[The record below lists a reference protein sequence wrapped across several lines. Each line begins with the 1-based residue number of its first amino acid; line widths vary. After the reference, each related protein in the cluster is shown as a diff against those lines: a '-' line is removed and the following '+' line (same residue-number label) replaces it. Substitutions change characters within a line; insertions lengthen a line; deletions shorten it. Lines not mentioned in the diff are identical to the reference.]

1 MFITLEGIDGCG
13 KTTQATHLA
22 RLIEEKYRGKRR
34 VFRTREPGGWDG
46 GSWIREHILKD
57 DFSHPLSELFLFL
70 VDRCEHVCRE
80 ILPVLE
86 GGGIVICERYTDSTL
101 AYQSWGREIP
111 PEKVETLF
119 EWCSFPRPN
128 LTFWLD
134 IPVKTAIERVCL
146 RGARDRFEAEG
157 SAFLERV
164 RTGFSSLAA
173 REPHRIC
180 TVEASEEPQALAS
193 KIFSLVE
200 VSLSR

>member
-1 MFITLEGIDGCG
+1 LYFFL
-13 KTTQATHLA
+13 
-22 RLIEEKYRGKRR
+22 EEKYHGKRH

-46 GSWIREHILKD
+46 GSWIREHILKG
-57 DFSHPLSELFLFL
+57 DFSHPMSELFLFL
-70 VDRCEHVCRE
+70 VDRCEHVRRK

-101 AYQSWGREIP
+101 AYQSWGRGIP
-111 PEKVETLF
+111 PGKVETLF
-119 EWCSFPRPN
+119 EWCSFPSPN
-128 LTFWLD
+128 RTFWLD

-146 RGARDRFEAEG
+146 RGARDRFEEEG

-173 REPHRIC
+173 RDPHRIC
-180 TVEASEEPQALAS
+180 TVEASEEPEALAS